1 MSALTIVMY
10 HYVRDLPRT
19 RYPRIK
25 GRTIEEFEQQLDH
38 IEGEYSVTTT
48 RAVIESMRVG
58 GRPLPP
64 KACLLTFDDGFIDHY
79 DVVFPRLVARGLS
92 ASFYPPAMAVHGQRL
107 LDVHK
112 IHFTLAV
119 TEDSDPGHEALKA
132 DVLRRIDPYRR
143 DVDILSNAE
152 LEAKYLESSLSP
164 VGDRPATAFIKRVL
178 QKGLPRVVRGEIVRA
193 LFDEHVGVADAVFSR
208 ELYMDVAQLRTMV
221 QHGME
226 VGGHGAE
233 HLWFDELGAEEARAE
248 VSGTCDFLTDVYG
261 KPPVDWVMCYPYGC
275 HTSTA
280 LACLEE
286 AGGVLGLTTQV
297 GVVSDL
303 SSPLLLPRLDT
314 NALPPYRAGRSQ
326 PSTMTAPRPREVAR
340 S

>member
-1 MSALTIVMY
+1 VSALTIVMY

-38 IEGEYSVTTT
+38 IEGEYTVTTT
-48 RAVIESMRVG
+48 RAVIESMRPG

-79 DVVFPRLVARGLS
+79 AVVFPLLVARGLS
-92 ASFYPPAMAVHGQRL
+92 ASFYPPAMAVHGERV

-112 IHFTLAV
+112 IQFTLAV
-119 TEDSDPGHEALKA
+119 TEARDPGHEVLKA

-143 DVDILSNAE
+143 DVRILSNAE
-152 LEAKYLESSLSP
+152 LEAKYLESSP
-164 VGDRPATAFIKRVL
+164 VGDLPATAFIKRVL
-178 QKGLPRVVRGEIVRA
+178 QKGLPRAVRGEIVRA
-193 LFDEHVGVADAVFSR
+193 LFDEHVGVADAVFSH

-221 QHGME
+221 QSGME

-233 HLWFDELGAEEARAE
+233 HLWFDELGVEEARAE
-248 VSGTCDFLTDVYG
+248 VSGTCDFLAEVYG

-280 LACLEE
+280 LACIEQ

-297 GVVSDL
+297 GVVRDL

-314 NALPPYRAGRSQ
+314 NDLPPYRAGRPQ
-326 PSTMTAPRPREVAR
+326 PSTMAHTRSQEVAR

>member
-25 GRTIEEFEQQLDH
+25 GRTIEEFEKQLDH
-38 IEGEYSVTTT
+38 IEGEYTVTTT
-48 RAVIESMRVG
+48 RAVIESLRPG

-64 KACLLTFDDGFIDHY
+64 RACLLTFDDGFIDHY

-92 ASFYPPAMAVHGQRL
+92 ASFYPPAMAIHGERV

-112 IHFTLAV
+112 IQFTLAV
-119 TEDSDPGHEALKA
+119 TADRDVDHEALKA

-143 DVDILSNAE
+143 DVGILSNAE

-178 QKGLPRVVRGEIVRA
+178 QKGLPRAVRGEIVRA
-193 LFDEHVGVADAVFSR
+193 LFDEHVGVADAVFAR

-221 QHGME
+221 QSGME
-226 VGGHGAE
+226 VGGHGVE

-248 VSGTCDFLTDVYG
+248 VSGTCDFLAEVYG
-261 KPPVDWVMCYPYGC
+261 KPPVDWAMCYPYGC
-275 HTSTA
+275 HTPAA
-280 LACLEE
+280 LACVQE

-297 GVVSDL
+297 GVVRDL
-303 SSPLLLPRLDT
+303 SLPLLLPRLDT
-314 NALPPYRAGRSQ
+314 NDLPPYRAGRPR
-326 PSTMTAPRPREVAR
+326 PSTMTPTRSQEVAR